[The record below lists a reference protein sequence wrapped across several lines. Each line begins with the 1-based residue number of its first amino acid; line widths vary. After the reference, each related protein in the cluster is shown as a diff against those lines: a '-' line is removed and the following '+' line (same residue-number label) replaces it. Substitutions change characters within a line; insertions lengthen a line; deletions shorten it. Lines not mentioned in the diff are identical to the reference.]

1 MQTRA
6 AQRYAQQMPRLRV
19 DGLGNIPL
27 FCAGSYETCAVKIIR
42 ENKVVIDDPFGLHV
56 VRDVAPANGA
66 WVRFFFRKEEV
77 LTPGIY
83 SLHWISN
90 GGRSG
95 MLGFVVQDSP
105 FNPNSSFG
113 SLEERAGFAE
123 QMIYRGVTVLPA
135 GETSVII
142 ESPFELNPTYHRPA
156 WALIDRNNKPITG
169 VSLTITEQFPK
180 AWRVQC
186 APVSDQDRIIDWV
199 VY

>member
-1 MQTRA
+1 
-6 AQRYAQQMPRLRV
+6 MPRLRV

-27 FCAGSYETCAVKIIR
+27 FCVGDYESCSVKIIR
-42 ENKVVIDDPFGLHV
+42 ENKLVVDDPFGLHV
-56 VRDVAPANGA
+56 VRDVTPTHGA
-66 WVRFFFRKEEV
+66 WARFFFRRDEV
-77 LTPGIY
+77 LAPGIY
-83 SLHWISN
+83 TLHWISSS
-90 GGRSG
+90 GRSG

-113 SLEERAGFAE
+113 SLEDESGFTK
-123 QMIYRGVTVLPA
+123 QMIYRGITVLPA

-142 ESPFELNPTYHRPA
+142 ESPFELDPVHHRPA

-169 VSLTITEQFPK
+169 VALTVTEQFSK

-186 APVSDQDRIIDWV
+186 TPAADHDRIIDWV